1 MDDGIGMQVKTLP
14 PPPSSSSS
22 SSLFQYFT
30 ATTYLVHFFLSFV
43 CILCTHA
50 WLNEWIGIFSSV
62 HQDGRESHQEKRH
75 FVGDGG
81 GRGPCHVTV
90 LYIVQKTDDKRRRKK
105 VAISWQWW
113 HATYKIVLQHNC
125 FSKSISHRYSVH
137 SLKSRERE
145 SVKSTTFS
153 SFDFFHGN
161 MDVTQCTY
169 Y

>member
-1 MDDGIGMQVKTLP
+1 MALACKSRHYHHHHHHRHHHF
-14 PPPSSSSS
+14 SSI
-22 SSLFQYFT
+22 SLQLLILYIF
-30 ATTYLVHFFLSFV
+30 FFL
-43 CILCTHA
+43 LCVYCVHMHG
-50 WLNEWIGIFSSV
+50 WMNELEFFSSV

-137 SLKSRERE
+137 SLKSRERGRA
-145 SVKSTTFS
+145 SSQPLFLLLTF
-153 SFDFFHGN
+153 F
-161 MDVTQCTY
+161 TETWT
-169 Y
+169 